1 MRQLMLRVV
10 DQQRTALHRGP
21 FRVRGQHVHL
31 VAAGLRAATEEADHH
46 VGVVVSVVVGTGA
59 AVYAGLF
66 DLHAQG
72 GRHRLRRAHP
82 PGGIHRAR
90 FGRHGNLRRVRLAR
104 MHGGYGIRHLL
115 AHPLLQVVQAF
126 QIIEMLLQ
134 GLV

>member
-1 MRQLMLRVV
+1 M
-10 DQQRTALHRGP
+10 
-21 FRVRGQHVHL
+21 
-31 VAAGLRAATEEADHH
+31 
-46 VGVVVSVVVGTGA
+46 
-59 AVYAGLF
+59 
-66 DLHAQG
+66 
-72 GRHRLRRAHP
+72 RRAQP

-90 FGRHGNLRRVRLAR
+90 FGRHGDLRRVRLAR